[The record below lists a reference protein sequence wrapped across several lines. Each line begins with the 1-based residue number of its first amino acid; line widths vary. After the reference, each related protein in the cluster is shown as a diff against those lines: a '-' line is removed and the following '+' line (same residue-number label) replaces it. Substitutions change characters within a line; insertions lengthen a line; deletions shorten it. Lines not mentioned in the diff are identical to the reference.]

1 MNRQTD
7 KSLKREGGGVKS
19 LAHHSECQWC
29 LFVFTTQVEYKLLQ
43 VLQEMILY
51 LEHFFLS
58 AGPSAR
64 RSSASMLHRLLT
76 LPSQLVEDGGEA
88 AATRD
93 TLVAPATEGNNA
105 GRDVARPPSPLTA
118 RKEEEEEEEGDD
130 GEDKGKKV
138 RKTREMSFESYRR
151 TSLMA
156 SGGGLC
162 CWVLGFCSS
171 PTEMLMFVF

>member
-7 KSLKREGGGVKS
+7 TKVSNARGEGLNLWRTARGRGEDKCSEAYGVS
-19 LAHHSECQWC
+19 GAC
-29 LFVFTTQVEYKLLQ
+29 LCLQ
-43 VLQEMILY
+43 HRWNVNYCKYFRKTILY

-58 AGPSAR
+58 AGSSAR

-88 AATRD
+88 AATIE
-93 TLVAPATEGNNA
+93 TLVAPATDGNNT

-118 RKEEEEEEEGDD
+118 RKEEEEEEEGGDD

-138 RKTREMSFESYRR
+138 RKTREK
-151 TSLMA
+151 
-156 SGGGLC
+156 
-162 CWVLGFCSS
+162 GFMS
-171 PTEMLMFVF
+171 PTEGRP